1 MVGRRGQVQMHK
13 GAEALFEEAA
23 ADTAADA
30 AAGAGGEGVIDVE
43 GEAVEE

>member
-1 MVGRRGQVQMHK
+1 MHK

-23 ADTAADA
+23 ADAAADA
-30 AAGAGGEGVIDVE
+30 AAGAGGEDVIDVE